1 MQHPATTF
9 SRTAVTPK
17 KSAHACLFCF
27 TRGGGAYQIAIRLRN
42 LVAVGYRIALG
53 GAGTGLFNVMGIVMK
68 KLVLATAVLAM
79 TAGSALA
86 ADMAVKAVKA
96 PPPPAFEP
104 WDIAFGS
111 ALMND
116 YIFRGITQSNHK
128 PSVAAYFEP
137 RYNINKDVQLYIG
150 VAGESISF
158 PNRAAGEL
166 DIYGGIRPTFGMF
179 AFDFGLWGYLY
190 PGGKCYNAFAFPG
203 SGLPGSEPGCL
214 VSPFGNSDPVTGG
227 LPINGNFAKKSASFF
242 EAYGKVNITVNDQWQ
257 FGFNEYYSPNFLN
270 LGAWGNYASITGK
283 WTAPST
289 TFGSS
294 GVGMYIS
301 GEFGRQWLGTS
312 DRFYGTQIVGQI
324 YQFGIPEPS
333 YNTWNI
339 GVGFT
344 YKVFTLDLRYSDTNL
359 SKGACNAFTSDYTAS
374 QASLGNVSLI
384 NPGGFGSNWCGAAGI
399 AKLSADLTA
408 VTNLK

>member
-1 MQHPATTF
+1 LTF
-9 SRTAVTPK
+9 LLHGPT
-17 KSAHACLFCF
+17 
-27 TRGGGAYQIAIRLRN
+27 GAYQIAITLMN
-42 LVAVGYRIALG
+42 LVAVGYRLPLG
-53 GAGTGLFNVMGIVMK
+53 GAGTGLSWKVMGIVMK
-68 KLVLATAVLAM
+68 KVVLLATALAM
-79 TAGSALA
+79 VSGSALA
-86 ADMAVKAVKA
+86 ADMHVKAVKA
-96 PPPPAFEP
+96 PPPVAFDP
-104 WDIAFGS
+104 WDLAFGS

-150 VAGESISF
+150 AAGESISF
-158 PNRAAGEL
+158 ANRAAAEI
-166 DIYGGIRPTFGMF
+166 DIYGGIRPTVGIF
-179 AFDFGLWGYLY
+179 AFDFGVWGYLY
-190 PGGKCYNAFAFPG
+190 PGGQCFGSQGTSVNGNCGGGIDFGVPG
-203 SGLPGSEPGCL
+203 I
-214 VSPFGNSDPVTGG
+214 GG
-227 LPINGNFAKKSASFF
+227 LPINGNFAKKSASFY
-242 EAYGKVNITVNDQWQ
+242 EGYAKVNITLNDQ
-257 FGFNEYYSPNFLN
+257 FAVGFNEYYSPNFLN

-312 DRFYGTQIVGQI
+312 DSFYGTPA
-324 YQFGIPEPS
+324 FPAGIPEPS
-333 YNTWNI
+333 YNTWNV

-359 SKGACNAFTSDYTAS
+359 SKGACNAFTSDHTATTATAGS
-374 QASLGNVSLI
+374 ISGI
-384 NPGGFGSNWCGAAGI
+384 NPGGFESNWCGAAGI
-399 AKLSADLTA
+399 VKLSADLTA